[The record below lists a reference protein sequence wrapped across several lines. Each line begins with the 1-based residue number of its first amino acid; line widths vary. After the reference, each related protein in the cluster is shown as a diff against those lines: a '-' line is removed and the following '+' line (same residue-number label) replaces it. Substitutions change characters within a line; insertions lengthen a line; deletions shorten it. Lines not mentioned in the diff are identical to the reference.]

1 MTFFPKKIM
10 LVLLIFSAVFMQP
23 EHRYADEIKKNQK
36 KIKNGQ
42 IVTMVEDNPSNPK
55 TKSYIT
61 GLAFFDTSSE
71 QILKII
77 KDLEN
82 YHLFMPNIEKV
93 EIYKVSKIAIE
104 ANYFT
109 ALPFG
114 IKKKYRLTHKI
125 SIAKDIITFNWEKV
139 DWPEINKEETL
150 NDVKGQWILIKDTES
165 SGTFVVYSAYLDA
178 GHIPWGLG
186 WLVNSFTKKT
196 VESIIAN
203 TKERCNANLKGNF

>member
-1 MTFFPKKIM
+1 
-10 LVLLIFSAVFMQP
+10 MQS
-23 EHRYADEIKKNQK
+23 EHNYTDEIKKNQK
-36 KIKNGQ
+36 EIKNGQ
-42 IVTMVEDNPSNPK
+42 IITMVEENSSNPK
-55 TKSYIT
+55 TKAYIT
-61 GLAFFDTSSE
+61 GLAFFDTNPR
-71 QILKII
+71 QILEIV

-93 EIYKVSKIAIE
+93 EIYKVSKIGIE

-114 IKKKYRLTHKI
+114 IKKKYRLIHKV
-125 SIAKDIITFNWEKV
+125 STVKDVITFNWEKV

-150 NDVKGQWILIKDTES
+150 NDVDGRWILIKDAES

-178 GHIPWGLG
+178 GHVPWGLG

-203 TKERCNANLKGNF
+203 TKERCKTNLKGNF